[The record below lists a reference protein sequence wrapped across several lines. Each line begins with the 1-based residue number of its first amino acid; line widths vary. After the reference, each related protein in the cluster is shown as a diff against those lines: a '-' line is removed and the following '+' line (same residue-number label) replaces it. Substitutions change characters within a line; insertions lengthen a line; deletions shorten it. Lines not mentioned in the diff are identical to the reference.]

1 MKEVVISNGRE
12 LFRRFVLSASS
23 ANASASAAHAA
34 HDAAATPAPFFH
46 TLLLDGYV
54 HRNLVLEVTENACL
68 VRHFIL
74 KTIVLPRQARDKHRG
89 NSKKGHDF
97 CR

>member
-23 ANASASAAHAA
+23 ANASTSAAHAA
-34 HDAAATPAPFFH
+34 HAAATPAPFFH

-89 NSKKGHDF
+89 NSKKDRF
-97 CR
+97 VAV

>member
-1 MKEVVISNGRE
+1 LKEVVISNGRE
-12 LFRRFVLSASS
+12 LFRRFVLSPSS
-23 ANASASAAHAA
+23 ANATASAAHVT
-34 HDAAATPAPFFH
+34 HAAATPAPFFH

-54 HRNLVLEVTENACL
+54 HRNLVLEVTESACL